1 MATMGR
7 SHVRRGRDLTPPL
20 LARVWSA
27 RVFLGLTVTWLAM
40 LVMVPFAMAHEIGG
54 RPATALSAGSYLV
67 GGLICHQRPARSFR
81 LWGVQM
87 PVCGR
92 CAGLYGGAALGA
104 VVAGAWASGRSQA
117 SSPALH
123 RGPEGATLGRSS
135 TRREEGTYRQY
146 LTDERRR
153 SAGLN
158 ADRMQRDPHRRLL
171 GADRAEVLR
180 WVVVGAA
187 VPTGV
192 SVVMEALGI
201 VEGSAVIRAVGAI
214 PLGAAVTWVV
224 SLVIRGELA

>member
-1 MATMGR
+1 MATMAR
-7 SHVRRGRDLTPPL
+7 SHVRRGRDLTPPQ

-87 PVCGR
+87 PVCAR

-104 VVAGAWASGRSQA
+104 VVAGAWASGRRRA
-117 SSPALH
+117 
-123 RGPEGATLGRSS
+123 GR
-135 TRREEGTYRQY
+135 
-146 LTDERRR
+146 
-153 SAGLN
+153 
-158 ADRMQRDPHRRLL
+158 MPRDSHRRLL
-171 GADRAEVLR
+171 GVERVSALR

-192 SVVMEALGI
+192 SVVMEVMGI

-224 SLVIRGELA
+224 SFVIRGELA